1 MNRGEEDLF
10 YKSHEMEVEDDFY
23 PFELS
28 TDEDAQ
34 VYKDSEDLFT
44 AHEVLLAAQ
53 LGNALLLEN
62 RQLKEERETL
72 HDKYEQQLEVRQVP
86 FVIDHNVYF

>member
-1 MNRGEEDLF
+1 MNRGEEHLC
-10 YKSHEMEVEDDFY
+10 YKAHEMEVEEDFY

-62 RQLKEERETL
+62 RQLKEERQAL
-72 HDKYEQQLEVRQVP
+72 HDKYTQQLEVRRVS
-86 FVIDHNVYF
+86 FCH